1 MATKSAAKNSANSA
15 KKAPVKTTTTKVST
29 ISTTAKPTVDTK
41 KSTNKIDNKVINIV
55 LAEVFGTFILTVVA
69 LSAIQTQDLVGLF
82 VGLTL
87 AVVVMAIG
95 AISGSH
101 INPAVTF
108 GLWATRKLKTIM
120 VPFYWGAQFIG
131 ATAALVVINLI
142 TNTQHGISFAHIG
155 QFNGTLFGVELVGTA
170 VFLFGLISVLN
181 RKELTDG
188 VKALGIGLSLL
199 VGLSVAG
206 SINTQ
211 ARSTAIADYQKAA
224 GSVTEDSKEEP
235 TISPVLFSRG
245 ATLNPAVSFVQTEM
259 SEAELKGTSTGEE
272 SETPVSRFAL
282 DSILGTLIGAA
293 LGANLALLVNYRFR
307 G

>member
-1 MATKSAAKNSANSA
+1 
-15 KKAPVKTTTTKVST
+15 
-29 ISTTAKPTVDTK
+29 
-41 KSTNKIDNKVINIV
+41 VINIV

-95 AISGSH
+95 TISGSH

-108 GLWATRKLKTIM
+108 GLWATRKLKTVM

-131 ATAALVVINLI
+131 AAAALVVMNLVSQ
-142 TNTQHGISFAHIG
+142 TQHGISFAHIG
-155 QFNGTLFGVELVGTA
+155 QFDGTLFGIELVGTA
-170 VFLFGLISVLN
+170 VFLFGLVSVLN

-188 VKALGIGLSLL
+188 AKALGIGLSLL
-199 VGLSVAG
+199 VGVAVASSVNA
-206 SINTQ
+206 Q
-211 ARSTAIADYQKAA
+211 ARSTAIANYQKAA
-224 GSVTEDSKEEP
+224 SSVTEDNKEEP
-235 TISPVLFSRG
+235 TIPAVLFSKG
-245 ATLNPAVSFVQTEM
+245 ATLNPAISFVQTEM
-259 SEAELKGTSTGEE
+259 TESELKGTSDGGETE
-272 SETPVSRFAL
+272 QHISRFAL